1 MCNIRHKYWIPQGRA
16 IVRSVLHSCLIC
28 RRYEGGPYQMPS
40 MPPLPSI
47 RVRES
52 KPFSRTGL
60 DYLGPMYI
68 KTSEGSKKV
77 WVCLFTCLVIR
88 AVHLEMVLDMSTEEF
103 LLALKRFVSQ
113 RGTPVE
119 IISDNALQF
128 RAASSTLD
136 LVWKNML
143 TSEDLQNYISNS
155 GIKWTFI
162 VEMAPWMG
170 GYYERLVG
178 LVKRALRKTLQRK
191 LLSII
196 QLHTVL
202 KKVESVINTRPLIYV
217 GDDIESTITLTPS
230 SFLTLNPN
238 TGMPTL
244 DYDKHDQD
252 YNPYESSAERLLQ
265 IWKKGQKLLNSFWK
279 VWRNEYLLS
288 LRERTQTHLKTKKL
302 KSHISPSVGDI
313 VLIKDDIP
321 RGCWRLGKVIHLAS
335 SFDGCIR
342 SAEVQLSS
350 GKVLRRPLNLL
361 FPIETSKGDKSATSD
376 KDIPTKQNE
385 GKSSRLKRAAAVRA
399 NEKIKQCL
407 NN

>member
-1 MCNIRHKYWIPQGRA
+1 M
-16 IVRSVLHSCLIC
+16 
-28 RRYEGGPYQMPS
+28 
-40 MPPLPSI
+40 
-47 RVRES
+47 
-52 KPFSRTGL
+52 
-60 DYLGPMYI
+60 
-68 KTSEGSKKV
+68 
-77 WVCLFTCLVIR
+77 
-88 AVHLEMVLDMSTEEF
+88 
-103 LLALKRFVSQ
+103 
-113 RGTPVE
+113 
-119 IISDNALQF
+119 
-128 RAASSTLD
+128 
-136 LVWKNML
+136 
-143 TSEDLQNYISNS
+143 
-155 GIKWTFI
+155 
-162 VEMAPWMG
+162 
-170 GYYERLVG
+170 
-178 LVKRALRKTLQRK
+178 
-191 LLSII
+191 
-196 QLHTVL
+196 
-202 KKVESVINTRPLIYV
+202 ESVINTRPLIYV

-265 IWKKGQKLLNSFWK
+265 IWKKGQKLLNSFWQ

-321 RGCWRLGKVIHLAS
+321 RGCWRLGKVTHLAS

-361 FPIETSKGDKSATSD
+361 FPTETSKGDKSATSD
-376 KDIPTKQNE
+376 KDIPTEQNE